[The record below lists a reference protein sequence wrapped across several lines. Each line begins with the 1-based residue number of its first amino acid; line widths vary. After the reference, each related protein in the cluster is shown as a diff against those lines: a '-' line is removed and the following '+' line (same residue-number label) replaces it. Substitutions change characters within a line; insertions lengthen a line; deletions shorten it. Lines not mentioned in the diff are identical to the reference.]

1 MNIKTGRAGRWAVV
15 VVTSAAAIS
24 LTATPAMAEPQHNS
38 TINTRECL
46 SVPYVPGDCS
56 GWIVGNGTVVQMQCW
71 QGGPQAMGQGKWFE
85 VTVVQAAG
93 YGESG
98 EVPAPSVSNQWLSSP
113 HC

>member
-1 MNIKTGRAGRWAVV
+1 MKRLIWTLGAAMTGSLLLLIVAVSPA
-15 VVTSAAAIS
+15 SAES
-24 LTATPAMAEPQHNS
+24 QHNS

-46 SVPYVPGDCS
+46 SVPYTPGDCS
-56 GWIVGNGTVVQMQCW
+56 GFIVGVGTVVQMQCW
-71 QGGPQAMGQGKWFE
+71 NGGPQAMGQGKWFE
-85 VTVVQAAG
+85 VTVVQSAG